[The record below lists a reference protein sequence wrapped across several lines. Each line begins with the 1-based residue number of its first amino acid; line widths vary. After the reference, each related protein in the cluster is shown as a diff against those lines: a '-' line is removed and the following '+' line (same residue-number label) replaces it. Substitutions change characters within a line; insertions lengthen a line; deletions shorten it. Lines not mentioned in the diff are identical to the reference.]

1 MMRDTTMTMGV
12 VMSIEH
18 GHDDEKGRCRRGA
31 AMKLVSVLRA

>member
-1 MMRDTTMTMGV
+1 MSDTMTMGV

-31 AMKLVSVLRA
+31 MKLVSVLRA